1 MNHTRQE
8 FRLTFPGA
16 KTAGRLP
23 SNVSLPRTA
32 NSMRRDGHSYPALG
46 KLGDLAYPGLV
57 LFVVFVA
64 LICGGGT
71 RQGLWSDALAQIVSL
86 PLLAV
91 AAFRLKALPSPS
103 NLRLPLFLI
112 FAVVL
117 VPVLQL
123 VPLPPWVWTILP
135 GRAEVAEAY
144 KAAGMS

>member
-1 MNHTRQE
+1 MMQRLVVTRS
-8 FRLTFPGA
+8 R
-16 KTAGRLP
+16 
-23 SNVSLPRTA
+23 SLGL
-32 NSMRRDGHSYPALG
+32 SPALG
-46 KLGDLAYPGLV
+46 KLGDFAYPGLL
-57 LFVVFVA
+57 LFVIFVA

-103 NLRLPLFLI
+103 NLRLPLILI
-112 FAVVL
+112 FAVIL

-123 VPLPPWVWTILP
+123 VPLPPLVWTMLP

-144 KAAGMS
+144 KA